1 MISEKDAILTQASL
15 QCAEAMAE
23 DQIVTDHITEDGH
36 IASDDKHIAEPSR
49 PAKASAAAEW
59 NKYEFGDVMA
69 EYLRTGTRASWLL
82 SEDRKSCISR
92 MPPCELKRRRRFPSE
107 DLAESETVPLSKG
120 EIVMLPVIQNAQ
132 PALVEEPLHEAE
144 QIVDAAVVEKPLHEA
159 EHIADAAVVEEPF
172 GAAEHIAD
180 AAVVEE
186 PCIADAA
193 MVEEPL
199 HEAEHIADAAVLE
212 ERLQTV
218 KCTNMQYIRAM
229 NEYLRTDTRASWLV
243 SVVRKDCIMRMPG
256 HELKRRR
263 FERHTA
269 ALSVLLP

>member
-1 MISEKDAILTQASL
+1 MIFEKDAILTQASL

-36 IASDDKHIAEPSR
+36 IDSDDKHIAEPSR

-92 MPPCELKRRRRFPSE
+92 MPPCELKRCRIFPSE

-144 QIVDAAVVEKPLHEA
+144 HIVDAAVVEK
-159 EHIADAAVVEEPF
+159 
-172 GAAEHIAD
+172 
-180 AAVVEE
+180 
-186 PCIADAA
+186 
-193 MVEEPL
+193 PL

-263 FERHTA
+263 FERPTA